1 MSYIHLSTFLFLPQ
15 LKSSTILRMH
25 TNSWLFF
32 FHFFPRLNGGKQGNH
47 LTRERRSLKSFCH
60 LISQKPNSRSYYPTG
75 ARQKQCTHTSST
87 IYRDFLLLSPS
98 VYPIWPGSH
107 LRYHIYKLEKWK
119 SQGQQHKAPSFQMKK
134 CIWNERGEKQNE
146 MVIYLSRWPR
156 NSTSNLFFFFCLFSD
171 FHFVERSLS
180 MILRLYTLE

>member
-15 LKSSTILRMH
+15 LKSSTILRMY

-47 LTRERRSLKSFCH
+47 LTRERRSLKRFCH

-119 SQGQQHKAPSFQMKK
+119 SQGSIVSNEEMYMKR
-134 CIWNERGEKQNE
+134 ERRETKRNGH
-146 MVIYLSRWPR
+146 LSK
-156 NSTSNLFFFFCLFSD
+156 SLAQKLDIQLVFFFCLFSA